1 MRFSTPLV
9 AATLKRRYKRFLA
22 DVIFADGSETTVHV
36 ANPGSML
43 GLHKPGSRVWLSKSE
58 NPKRKLTYSWELVEV
73 DFGSGVEF
81 VGVNT
86 TQTNHLVAEALERRR
101 IPQFLEYSSIR
112 REVKYGKRSRVDF
125 LLQSEGQRRCYLEI
139 KSVHMMR
146 KPGLAEFPDAV
157 TTRGAKH
164 LRELAAETRRGSRA
178 VMLFLVQVGSA
189 QSVSIARDIDPAYK
203 AAFDRALSSGVEVF
217 ALTCRVTTEG
227 IEVAQPIPVL
237 G

>member
-1 MRFSTPLV
+1 
-9 AATLKRRYKRFLA
+9 
-22 DVIFADGSETTVHV
+22 
-36 ANPGSML
+36 
-43 GLHKPGSRVWLSKSE
+43 
-58 NPKRKLTYSWELVEV
+58 
-73 DFGSGVEF
+73 
-81 VGVNT
+81 
-86 TQTNHLVAEALERRR
+86 
-101 IPQFLEYSSIR
+101 
-112 REVKYGKRSRVDF
+112 VKYGKRSRVDF

-178 VMLFLVQVGSA
+178 VMLFVVQVGSA

-203 AAFDRALSSGVEVF
+203 AAFDWALSSGVEVF